1 MFRYILVPA
10 PGTQTHDAAFHTAL
24 AVARQSAGHLHFM
37 HVRLDVQL
45 LLISMSS
52 GDYGGGAGIGDIIE
66 SLQRDVDARNDRA
79 HHAVLSFCAR
89 EHVALSDS
97 PLAGAPS
104 ATFRVETGNEA
115 RLLAARA
122 RTADLTVLGRAADG
136 EAVTLDLLEAV
147 LLDSGRPL
155 LIAPTQPPE
164 HLGRH
169 IAIAWKDTPE
179 AARAV
184 AAAMPLLH
192 AAESITVIAVQE
204 EVGQDSSAA
213 ARLGDALRWH
223 NPATTLR
230 VVPPAAA
237 DAADTLLA
245 SAAEAQADLLVMGG
259 YSHSRLRE
267 VVFGGVTRRVLRA
280 AGLPVLLAH

>member
-122 RTADLTVLGRAADG
+122 RTADLTVLGPR
-136 EAVTLDLLEAV
+136 
-147 LLDSGRPL
+147 GRRR
-155 LIAPTQPPE
+155 
-164 HLGRH
+164 G
-169 IAIAWKDTPE
+169 
-179 AARAV
+179 
-184 AAAMPLLH
+184 
-192 AAESITVIAVQE
+192 
-204 EVGQDSSAA
+204 
-213 ARLGDALRWH
+213 GD
-223 NPATTLR
+223 P
-230 VVPPAAA
+230 
-237 DAADTLLA
+237 
-245 SAAEAQADLLVMGG
+245 
-259 YSHSRLRE
+259 
-267 VVFGGVTRRVLRA
+267 
-280 AGLPVLLAH
+280 